1 VAVELRAEIDR
12 RTTRTPRDRRT
23 QTLAETIIDLSDSLD
38 TRPDDGWAAI
48 A

>member
-1 VAVELRAEIDR
+1 VVVELRAEIDR
-12 RTTRTPRDRRT
+12 RTTPTPRDRCA